1 MHVNSEVKSAGRV
14 LELLEFLARA
24 LNPVSLRDVVLEL
37 GYPKS
42 SAHGLLATLV
52 AKGYA
57 SRDEDDR
64 YALNSAY
71 RNGPGWISGPDSAM
85 INLAEPILRE
95 LRDACGE
102 TTMLGVLNRDNR
114 FKTIAKAVANRSIRY
129 DTPFSGGMPCYCAA
143 IGRVFLAALE
153 PRQLDR
159 YLARERLVR
168 FTRHTITD
176 KVAIRRIIEQTR
188 RDGYAISE
196 EEMDLGSTGTAAPV
210 RNESGKVVAALNVA
224 TISERFAGSR
234 ALISTEVVRFAAS
247 LSEKLGWRGSDT
259 GP

>member
-1 MHVNSEVKSAGRV
+1 MYVNSEVKSAVRV

-24 LNPVSLRDVVLEL
+24 LKPVSLRDVVHEL

-52 AKGYA
+52 SKGYA

-71 RNGPGWISGPDSAM
+71 RNGPGWISGPDSA
-85 INLAEPILRE
+85 IIDVAEPILRS

-114 FKTIAKAVANRSIRY
+114 FKTIAKAVANRPIRY

-176 KVAIRRIIEQTR
+176 KTMIRRIVEQTR

-210 RNESGKVVAALNVA
+210 RNETGKVVAALNVA
-224 TISERFAGSR
+224 TISERFPAAR
-234 ALISTEVVRFAAS
+234 PLITTEVVKYADS
-247 LSEKLGWRGSDT
+247 LSEKLGWRRSGSLS
-259 GP
+259 

>member
-1 MHVNSEVKSAGRV
+1 MYVNSDVKSAVRV

-24 LNPVSLRDVVLEL
+24 LKPVSLTDVVNEL

-52 AKGYA
+52 SKGYA
-57 SRDEDDR
+57 SRDDDDR

-71 RNGPGWISGPDSAM
+71 RNGPGWISGPYSA
-85 INLAEPILRE
+85 IIDVAEPILRS

-102 TTMLGVLNRDNR
+102 TTMLGVLNRDLR
-114 FKTIAKAVANRSIRY
+114 FKTIAKAVANRQVRY

-159 YLARERLVR
+159 YLARERLIR

-176 KVAIRRIIEQTR
+176 KTMIRHIIEQTR

-196 EEMDLGSTGTAAPV
+196 EEMDMGSTGTAAPV
-210 RNESGKVVAALNVA
+210 RDQTGKVIAALNVA
-224 TISERFAGSR
+224 TISERFMDAR
-234 ALISTEVVRFAAS
+234 RTIIAEVLRYADN
-247 LSEKLGWRGSDT
+247 LSEKLGWRPG
-259 GP
+259 GLP